1 MSRFIVVCDVDS
13 TLLNEIVIDKL
24 TDAADKAKDSEPINA
39 NVARGSTDYAE
50 AIALKVGLL
59 KDQPATLIETVLGQI
74 KPTNGAAALVESV
87 HDAGG
92 FIIATSDG
100 FNEFVGPIAKQL
112 GIDAWIANG
121 LEVLDGTL
129 TGRMYGPTIDG
140 AAKVKFL
147 ESYAKTKRIPLE
159 RTVSVSSGIVDRD
172 LMAVAGLSVAF
183 CAHPTIRDSAH
194 VRIDER
200 DLALV
205 AALFGKRAGQ
215 SLG

>member
-1 MSRFIVVCDVDS
+1 VSRFIVVCDVDS
-13 TLLNEIVIDKL
+13 TLINDVVIDTL
-24 TDAADKAKDSEPINA
+24 TETADKAKESARINV
-39 NVARGSTDYAE
+39 NLSRGKTDFAE
-50 AIALKVGLL
+50 AVALKVALL
-59 KDQPATLIETVLGQI
+59 KDQPAALIETVLGQI
-74 KPTNGAAALVESV
+74 TPTNGAAALVESV

-92 FIIATSDG
+92 FIVATSDG

-112 GIDAWIANG
+112 GLDAWIANG

-159 RTVSVSSGIVDRD
+159 RTVSVSSGIADRD

-205 AALFGKRAGQ
+205 ASLFGKRAGQ

>member
-13 TLLNEIVIDKL
+13 TLINEVVIDRL
-24 TDAADKAKDSEPINA
+24 TEAADKEKEAAAITTDVS
-39 NVARGSTDYAE
+39 RGKTPVEE
-50 AIALKVGLL
+50 AVALKVGLL
-59 KDQPATLIETVLGQI
+59 KDQPATVIETVLGTI
-74 KPTNGAAALVESV
+74 TPTTGVAALVEAV

-92 FIIATSDG
+92 FIIAVSDG
-100 FNEFVGPIAKQL
+100 FNEFVGPLAKQL
-112 GIDAWIANG
+112 GLDAWLANG
-121 LEVLDGTL
+121 LEVMDGTL
-129 TGRMYGPTIDG
+129 TGRLYGPTVDA

-147 ESYAKTKRIPLE
+147 ESYAKTKRVALE

-183 CAHPTIRDSAH
+183 CAHPAVRDGAH

-205 AALFGKRAGQ
+205 ASLFGKRAGQ